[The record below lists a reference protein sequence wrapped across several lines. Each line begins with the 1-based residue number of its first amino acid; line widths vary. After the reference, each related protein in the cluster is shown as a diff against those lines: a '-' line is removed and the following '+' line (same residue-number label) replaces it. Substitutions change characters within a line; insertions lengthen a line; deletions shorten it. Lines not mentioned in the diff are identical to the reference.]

1 MTSCAS
7 CLILIEYLSR
17 APFTKAHGIGWANF
31 VQICLNIEGLHE
43 QVTPVPLPLHAVKL
57 TTSDMWSA
65 VLVVSLGL
73 DTSCKKG
80 AKKKKK
86 KKPSYIYA
94 RRKCI
99 LIELPHSPDSRASV
113 QALPWS
119 LQLIFLYC
127 APRSCSI
134 CCFFLCT
141 WVPMSPLIPQSTC
154 FIPIYI
160 FLLVTYMSIENISF
174 CYYSCFVG
182 VLTCFWHTILHT
194 DF

>member
-1 MTSCAS
+1 MFTIFRGKQKLHWLSVTSCAS

-86 KKPSYIYA
+86 
-94 RRKCI
+94 RN
-99 LIELPHSPDSRASV
+99 
-113 QALPWS
+113 
-119 LQLIFLYC
+119 
-127 APRSCSI
+127 
-134 CCFFLCT
+134 
-141 WVPMSPLIPQSTC
+141 
-154 FIPIYI
+154 
-160 FLLVTYMSIENISF
+160 LVISMPEENVS
-174 CYYSCFVG
+174 
-182 VLTCFWHTILHT
+182 
-194 DF
+194 